1 MGQKVN
7 LLLQLKVKNVLAVGT
22 CVLCSL
28 NIFLL
33 YESSSNPCEAERL
46 TEAQTSEI
54 REVTSVRLHGM
65 MNQMNIVLS
74 AVIIG
79 HLYSLVSFYAVAI

>member
-1 MGQKVN
+1 MS
-7 LLLQLKVKNVLAVGT
+7 
-22 CVLCSL
+22 CVLL

-33 YESSSNPCEAERL
+33 DESSSYPCEAERL

-79 HLYSLVSFYAVAI
+79 HLYSLVSFYEVAI

>member
-1 MGQKVN
+1 MAKF
-7 LLLQLKVKNVLAVGT
+7 KVLAVGT
-22 CVLCSL
+22 PCVLCTL

-33 YESSSNPCEAERL
+33 DESSSNPCEAERL

-79 HLYSLVSFYAVAI
+79 HLYSLVSFYDRVAI